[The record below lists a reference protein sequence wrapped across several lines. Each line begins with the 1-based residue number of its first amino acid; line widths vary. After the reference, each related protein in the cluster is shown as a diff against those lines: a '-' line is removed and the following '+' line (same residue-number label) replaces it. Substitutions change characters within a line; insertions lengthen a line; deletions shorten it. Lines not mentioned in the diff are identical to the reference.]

1 MPKTVSVIVPVYNVE
16 PYLPRCIESLLAQT
30 YTALEILLIND
41 GSTDHSGTI
50 CDEYAAK
57 DSRLKVIHKENGGV
71 SSARNLGLKNAAG
84 DYIGFLDSDDYVAPT
99 IFETLVKQLEAT
111 AAHISVCGFANE
123 ETPGNFTPY
132 FKGEKK
138 TYCFDNSEQIA
149 NLLQNQYYSCSCCDK
164 LFCREV
170 LNGIT
175 FDKTITHYEDLLF
188 LYEAMKRSSK
198 LVFSPEPLYYYCT
211 NEGSAS
217 TGRFSDKMMTMIDVY
232 DRIYAEKRGD
242 PALASVV
249 RQEYVRNNVMCAI
262 NAANSGYKNK
272 AAIRR
277 MRSNVRKEWGYYV
290 THNASLGYKLCAT
303 LLILNWTLFKKY
315 VKRYARVE

>member
-1 MPKTVSVIVPVYNVE
+1 MSKTVSAIVPVYNVK

-41 GSTDHSGTI
+41 GSTDDSGKV

-71 SSARNLGLKNAAG
+71 SSARNAGLCAATG

-99 IFETLVKQLEAT
+99 MFETLVAQLEAT
-111 AAHISVCGFANE
+111 TADISVCSFSNE

-138 TYCFDNSEQIA
+138 LYTFTHDEQIA
-149 NLLQNQYYSCSCCDK
+149 NLLQNKYYSCSCADK
-164 LFCREV
+164 LFRCEV
-170 LNGIT
+170 LDGLL
-175 FDKTITHYEDLLF
+175 FDETITHYEDLLF

-232 DRIYAEKRGD
+232 DRIYAEKRVD

-290 THNASLGYKLCAT
+290 TRNASLGYKLCAT
-303 LLILNWTLFKKY
+303 LLILNWALFKKF
-315 VKRYARVE
+315 VKRYARG